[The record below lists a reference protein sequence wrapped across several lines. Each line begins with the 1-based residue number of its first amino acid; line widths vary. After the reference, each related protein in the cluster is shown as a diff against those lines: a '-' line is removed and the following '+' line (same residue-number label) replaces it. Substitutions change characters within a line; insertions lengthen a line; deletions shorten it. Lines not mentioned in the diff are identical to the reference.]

1 MTNPL
6 IALAIVAVAVVAAAV
21 VRRRRPDAP
30 TQPSGTVPTQ
40 LDRSDFDRPEAP
52 WLVAVFSSATCR
64 TCADVG
70 AKAAVLATDEV
81 TVSEVEYGAAKA
93 LHERYGID
101 AVPLVVVADAD
112 GVVRRHFLGPVSATD
127 LWAGVAA
134 ARTGEDGPPP
144 GCQHAD

>member
-1 MTNPL
+1 M
-6 IALAIVAVAVVAAAV
+6 VEEDVGYKVVAATV
-21 VRRRRPDAP
+21 VGRRRPDAP
-30 TQPSGTVPTQ
+30 TQAPGAVPTQ
-40 LDRSDFDRPEAP
+40 LDRADFDRPGAP
-52 WLVAVFSSATCR
+52 WLVAVFTSATCR

-81 TVSEVEYGAAKA
+81 AVSEVEYGAARA
-93 LHERYGID
+93 LHQRYRID

-134 ARTGEDGPPP
+134 ARDGSP
-144 GCQHAD
+144 DSL